1 MPEPL
6 HKVLI
11 DYNVDCLERIIL
23 ELFLNYIGYTSYIH
37 NIMQYN
43 LTKLSKSTID
53 SINTNFYIDVKLNVR
68 LTGTLHCAAH
78 MLLHKRRQ
86 KRNTQI
92 ISV

>member
-1 MPEPL
+1 M
-6 HKVLI
+6 KK
-11 DYNVDCLERIIL
+11 II
-23 ELFLNYIGYTSYIH
+23 N
-37 NIMQYN
+37 
-43 LTKLSKSTID
+43 ST
-53 SINTNFYIDVKLNVR
+53 NTNFYIDVKLYVS